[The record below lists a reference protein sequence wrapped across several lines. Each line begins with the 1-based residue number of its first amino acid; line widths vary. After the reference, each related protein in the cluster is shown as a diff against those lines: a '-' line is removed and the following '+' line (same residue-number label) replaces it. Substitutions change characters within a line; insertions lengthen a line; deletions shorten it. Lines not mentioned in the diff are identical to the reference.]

1 MQKVTTTLVLKISNV
16 FWKKLKLVV
25 EVLYLIH
32 KVQMMMMITTDTIT
46 TKYQTST
53 TNLSYNIEYIV

>member
-1 MQKVTTTLVLKISNV
+1 MQKVTTMLVLKISNV

-32 KVQMMMMITTDTIT
+32 KVQKMMMITTNTIT

-53 TNLSYNIEYIV
+53 TNLSYNIEFIV